1 MSSLRMARWAALG
14 ALAWAAGAAAARSGE
29 GADRVEIKLPHK
41 GQVFGEGPEWD
52 KQFAREALQIFQDLK
67 PDPAWVEKL
76 KSLPDNTWMQCS
88 PKGDQV
94 APTSRSEAPMVY
106 LSDFH
111 ACMFASGCGD
121 PGYSS
126 DTWVYHT
133 GANHWVQMW
142 PNFVKCAEAPKL
154 NKEPYPGDRP
164 GTRCSFGLAYDSD
177 RKRAVLRGGANAGQ
191 AGKITWEYDPAVNK
205 WEQTAPEKS
214 GCDRYEAN
222 CLGFAPGFGAVEVAG
237 EGKAKAAD
245 TWVYKDKRWGKV
257 ATNGSPPPTM
267 CSKLVW
273 AAKPQRLIYWSG
285 GALWAFDPKGL
296 AWEDLSPKEGPSPA
310 GFYRQGMDYDSAND
324 AVIMFGTK
332 DEGDK
337 LSQGPWVYS
346 FEKKTWT
353 DTKPAKGPW
362 KGSGQSMFAAYD
374 SEYNVLVIAGSGR
387 GTWVYRYKQAPAK

>member
-1 MSSLRMARWAALG
+1 MRLPTLLLLSCCGPVFG
-14 ALAWAAGAAAARSGE
+14 AAWAGE
-29 GADRVEIKLPHK
+29 EPARVEIKLAHK

-52 KQFAREALQIFQDLK
+52 KQYAREALQIFNDLK
-67 PDPAWVEKL
+67 PDPAWVAKL
-76 KSLPDNTWMQCS
+76 KGLPDNTWLRCD

-106 LSDFH
+106 LPDFH
-111 ACMFASGCGD
+111 ACMFHGGCGD

-133 GANHWVQMW
+133 GANRWVQMW

-164 GTRCSFGLAYDSD
+164 GTRCSLGLAYDSD
-177 RKRAVLRGGANAGQ
+177 RKLVVQRGGANAGD
-191 AGKITWEYDPAVNK
+191 AGRATWTWNPATNVWTTEVGK
-205 WEQTAPEKS
+205 ETGYSAS
-214 GCDRYEAN
+214 EAN
-222 CLGFAPGFGAVEVAG
+222 CLGFAPGLGAVEIG
-237 EGKAKAAD
+237 GDFKAKAAP
-245 TWVYKDKRWGKV
+245 TWVYRSATKKWGTV
-257 ATNGSPPPTM
+257 ATQGSPPGAL

-273 AAKPQRLIYWSG
+273 ASKPERLIFWN

-296 AWEDLSPKEGPSPA
+296 AWEDLSPKEGANPA
-310 GFYRQGMDYDSAND
+310 GFYRQGIDYDSAND
-324 AVIMFGTK
+324 VIVMFGTK
-332 DEGDK
+332 DESDK
-337 LSQGPWVYS
+337 LSQGPWIYS

-353 DTKPAKGPW
+353 DTKPANGPW

-387 GTWVYRYKQAPAK
+387 GTWAYRYKQAPARADGK